1 MTLLATPGASNAN
14 TYAVLATAD
23 AYHESRPTGAAWAAV
38 AGGDDTKEAALLAAT
53 ELLDT
58 IKWAG
63 SKGATTSN
71 ALTQALAFP
80 RQWVPTLE
88 ADADP
93 EFVSEYFIDTS
104 IVFYDSTTIPLP
116 LVRATCELA
125 LIIAQAGGVD
135 VFAADTKRVKLKT
148 TGPLTTEFFDSQDFI
163 RGLGRYPQVL
173 RHIQHMFR
181 SAGSIEAVRA

>member
-1 MTLLATPGASNAN
+1 MQLIATPGASNAN
-14 TYAVLATAD
+14 VYAAASTAD
-23 AYHESRPTGAAWAAV
+23 AYHAARPTAAAWDALQ
-38 AGGDDTKEAALLAAT
+38 DDPKAAALLAAT

-71 ALTQALAFP
+71 ALTQSLAFP

-104 IVFYDSTTIPLP
+104 IAFYDSTVIPTP
-116 LVRATCELA
+116 IVRATCELA
-125 LIIAQAGGVD
+125 LIIAQGGGVD
-135 VFAADTKRVKLKT
+135 VFTADTKRVKQKT
-148 TGPLTTEFFDSQDFI
+148 TGPLTTVYFDSQDFI
-163 RGLGRYPQVL
+163 RGLGRYPQVMRL
-173 RHIQHMFR
+173 IQHMFR
-181 SAGSIEAVRA
+181 DAGGVEAVRA